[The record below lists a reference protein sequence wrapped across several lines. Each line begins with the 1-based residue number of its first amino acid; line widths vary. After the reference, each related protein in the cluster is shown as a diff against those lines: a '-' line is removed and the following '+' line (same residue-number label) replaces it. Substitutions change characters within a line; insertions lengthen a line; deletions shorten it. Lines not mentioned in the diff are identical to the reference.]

1 MKVSVVI
8 TSFKEPETIGGA
20 VEAVLD
26 QADQV
31 IVVAPDKETL
41 LAARRKGVELYQDQG
56 KGKSLALNLAFTKV
70 KHKFVVLTDG
80 DVSVEKKAISFLLK
94 PFVDSKIGIVS
105 GRPVPTNDKK
115 TLFGFW
121 AYLLTEAAHQW
132 RCRSNCFDC
141 SGYLLAI
148 RTNLL
153 TKIPPGHL
161 AEDAF
166 LSREVLKKDFKVAY
180 APKAKVYVKF
190 PSNFPDWIKQK
201 IRSVGGAGR
210 GWKVEIGESWRLF
223 SFCRNPKELFYLF
236 LLFLARAYLWLLIFW
251 KLRIKKQSLKKI
263 WQRVE
268 STKTF

>member
-41 LAARRKGVELYQDQG
+41 AVAKKRGAKLIQDKG
-56 KGKSLALNLAFTKV
+56 KGKAAALNLSFGKV
-70 KHKFVVLTDG
+70 RHEIVVLTDG
-80 DVSVEKKAISFLLK
+80 DVWVEKKAISQLIK
-94 PFVDSKIGIVS
+94 PFSDTKVGIVS
-105 GRPVPTNDKK
+105 GRPVPVNDKK

-132 RCRSNCFDC
+132 RSQSKNFDC

-148 RTNLL
+148 QKKLL
-153 TKIPPGHL
+153 TKIPVGHL

-166 LSREVLKKDFKVAY
+166 LSRWVRQKGFKTAY

-190 PSNFPDWIKQK
+190 PANFSDWLKQK
-201 IRSVGGAGR
+201 VRSVGGAGR
-210 GWKVEIGESWRLF
+210 GMGGEVKNSLKLF
-223 SFCRNPKELFYLF
+223 SFCQNPREVFYLI

-251 KLRIKKQSLKKI
+251 KIKIKKHSASQI

-268 STKTF
+268 TTKH